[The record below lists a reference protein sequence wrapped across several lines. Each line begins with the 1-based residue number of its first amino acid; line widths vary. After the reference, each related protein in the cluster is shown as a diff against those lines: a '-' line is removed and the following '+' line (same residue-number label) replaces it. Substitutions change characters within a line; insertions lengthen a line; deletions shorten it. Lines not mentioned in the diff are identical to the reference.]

1 VSAEEDC
8 LVEVW
13 GGWTMVQRC
22 NEVGKMLSV
31 ERCKTM
37 DGFLLGQT
45 WMARLVHGGIPWI
58 GLCHFHTVTLGDVRG
73 IAS

>member
-1 VSAEEDC
+1 MRFFFLLGVNMSAEEDC

-37 DGFLLGQT
+37 DGFL
-45 WMARLVHGGIPWI
+45 P
-58 GLCHFHTVTLGDVRG
+58 
-73 IAS
+73 

>member
-1 VSAEEDC
+1 MEALGRKGGGGKGVNMSAEEDC

-22 NEVGKMLSV
+22 NEVGKVLSV

-37 DGFLLGQT
+37 DGFL
-45 WMARLVHGGIPWI
+45 P
-58 GLCHFHTVTLGDVRG
+58 
-73 IAS
+73 